1 MSSIRE
7 ATSTEVLKV
16 EKNPNSSKI
25 TYGIFAISLSVIP
38 FTYQFFLSR
47 FIFEIFFSSAKQETI
62 VYFFK
67 IEGQIVG
74 YFLICY
80 LISIV
85 SAIISLIKKEGKT
98 VYSVISLLISGG
110 VLLLIFFMVFFVG
123 FQE

>member
-1 MSSIRE
+1 MSLIKE
-7 ATSTEVLKV
+7 TTIDDILKN
-16 EKNPNSSKI
+16 KKKLNNSKI
-25 TYGIFAISLSVIP
+25 SYGIFAFSLSVIP

-47 FIFEIFFSSAKQETI
+47 FIFEFFFSSAKQETI
-62 VYFFK
+62 AYFFK

-85 SAIISLIKKEGKT
+85 TAIISLVKKEGKF

-110 VLLLIFFMVFFVG
+110 VLLFIFFMVFFVG